1 MIIDVFRS
9 EYHLLA
15 YCASQSLISVGL
27 SQLPAPFQHIPDS
40 SRSCEDRSVG
50 GGVRDMSVKAIV
62 EGSAGR
68 YWRSTELQKAIG
80 IGSTA
85 KVPGAAR
92 MGGPSCLP
100 LSWWLNLL

>member
-1 MIIDVFRS
+1 
-9 EYHLLA
+9 
-15 YCASQSLISVGL
+15 
-27 SQLPAPFQHIPDS
+27 
-40 SRSCEDRSVG
+40 
-50 GGVRDMSVKAIV
+50 VKAIV